1 MQRSFFMEQM
11 RRNLKRVVWILAV
24 LILALVVRLFWIQI
38 LGSEDLKQA
47 ACDQSLISLQGANT
61 RGLIYDRNGLPM
73 VADHK
78 RYLYI
83 IRKKDMDFQAAKLL
97 ASADAKETGS
107 KGDYYVYSSRKYK
120 KTIGKKLC
128 EKYNAYILQASCRYQ
143 DHQTAANLIGYVN
156 QGDSSGAAGLELMC
170 DRQLSKS
177 CRRLYAAADV
187 KGNLLPGRG
196 LIAES
201 GKNGGRGEVRTTI
214 DKKLQE
220 EVEAV
225 MAGYEDDCAVVV
237 IKKSSGDVL
246 AMACTPAF
254 NPNDISGHIAR
265 SQNELL
271 NKATQGEYAPG
282 SVFKIVVAAAALE
295 AGIPADQKFC
305 CTGSVTLGSLEV
317 RCKTGGEEGHGTI
330 GMQEAFAQSCNSYFI
345 QLGQRTGENKICEM
359 AKKMGLGKRALK
371 KYPQQ
376 STGHVM
382 TDQEC
387 SGAGIG
393 NLSIGQGQML
403 VTPLQIARMTAIVAS
418 DGVDHGA
425 HILLSEKTG
434 KRRILSKDTARQI
447 RSMMCRVTEEGTA
460 QNMGLVDPDGS
471 AAAAVKTGTAQY
483 GRQEDGNS
491 YGWLTGFTP
500 CKNPEYIVTVFA
512 GGSDRTAS
520 DAGPLYRRIVKYLNS
535 HCD

>member
-24 LILALVVRLFWIQI
+24 LILALVARLFWIQI
-38 LGSEDLKQA
+38 LGGEDLKQA

-107 KGDYYVYSSRKYK
+107 RGDYYVYSSRKYK
-120 KTIGKKLC
+120 KAIGKKLC

-225 MAGYEDDCAVVV
+225 MAG
-237 IKKSSGDVL
+237 SS
-246 AMACTPAF
+246 
-254 NPNDISGHIAR
+254 S
-265 SQNELL
+265 
-271 NKATQGEYAPG
+271 
-282 SVFKIVVAAAALE
+282 
-295 AGIPADQKFC
+295 
-305 CTGSVTLGSLEV
+305 
-317 RCKTGGEEGHGTI
+317 
-330 GMQEAFAQSCNSYFI
+330 
-345 QLGQRTGENKICEM
+345 
-359 AKKMGLGKRALK
+359 
-371 KYPQQ
+371 
-376 STGHVM
+376 
-382 TDQEC
+382 
-387 SGAGIG
+387 
-393 NLSIGQGQML
+393 
-403 VTPLQIARMTAIVAS
+403 
-418 DGVDHGA
+418 
-425 HILLSEKTG
+425 
-434 KRRILSKDTARQI
+434 
-447 RSMMCRVTEEGTA
+447 
-460 QNMGLVDPDGS
+460 
-471 AAAAVKTGTAQY
+471 
-483 GRQEDGNS
+483 
-491 YGWLTGFTP
+491 
-500 CKNPEYIVTVFA
+500 
-512 GGSDRTAS
+512 
-520 DAGPLYRRIVKYLNS
+520 
-535 HCD
+535 

>member
-1 MQRSFFMEQM
+1 
-11 RRNLKRVVWILAV
+11 
-24 LILALVVRLFWIQI
+24 
-38 LGSEDLKQA
+38 
-47 ACDQSLISLQGANT
+47 
-61 RGLIYDRNGLPM
+61 
-73 VADHK
+73 
-78 RYLYI
+78 
-83 IRKKDMDFQAAKLL
+83 
-97 ASADAKETGS
+97 
-107 KGDYYVYSSRKYK
+107 
-120 KTIGKKLC
+120 
-128 EKYNAYILQASCRYQ
+128 
-143 DHQTAANLIGYVN
+143 
-156 QGDSSGAAGLELMC
+156 MC

-177 CRRLYAAADV
+177 GRRLYAAADV

-220 EVEAV
+220 EVETV

-330 GMQEAFAQSCNSYFI
+330 GMQEAFVQSCNSYFI

-359 AKKMGLGKRALK
+359 AKKWGWEN
-371 KYPQQ
+371 
-376 STGHVM
+376 GH
-382 TDQEC
+382 
-387 SGAGIG
+387 
-393 NLSIGQGQML
+393 
-403 VTPLQIARMTAIVAS
+403 
-418 DGVDHGA
+418 
-425 HILLSEKTG
+425 
-434 KRRILSKDTARQI
+434 
-447 RSMMCRVTEEGTA
+447 
-460 QNMGLVDPDGS
+460 
-471 AAAAVKTGTAQY
+471 
-483 GRQEDGNS
+483 
-491 YGWLTGFTP
+491 
-500 CKNPEYIVTVFA
+500 
-512 GGSDRTAS
+512 
-520 DAGPLYRRIVKYLNS
+520 
-535 HCD
+535 